1 MNFPD
6 KLQINIENYPENK
19 DFKIGC
25 HPMCV
30 KGSGLSF
37 LDLPLSQFKRDSKFR
52 KFGESIL
59 KEYSLDPKKYTL
71 IYNIEPEWSNYFT
84 LEKINK

>member
-6 KLQINIENYPENK
+6 KIQINIENYPENK

-30 KGSGLSF
+30 RGSGLSF
-37 LDLPLSQFKRDSKFR
+37 LDLPLSQFKRDSKFLHLTPFR
-52 KFGESIL
+52 CIVSKNCSF
-59 KEYSLDPKKYTL
+59 
-71 IYNIEPEWSNYFT
+71 
-84 LEKINK
+84 